1 MLTREEQG
9 VATSRQVYRPQESKG
24 CEEEEARPVTGA
36 SSGASRRRAGLLP
49 LSAPRTEEKC
59 SLAKEGWNMA
69 PGGNSEPFHLCHL
82 QLGLT
87 AFVLNSSSGS
97 SGMTRSYPETLVRCA
112 GHSNAAQKHCR
123 SLPKLTQTH
132 TLKKLQDGLVRWKPT
147 CSCEIDLL
155 GVVWNHPSSW
165 RIKLL
170 CWAQS

>member
-9 VATSRQVYRPQESKG
+9 VATSRQLSRPRESKD

-36 SSGASRRRAGLLP
+36 SSGPGRRRAGLLP
-49 LSAPRTEEKC
+49 LSAPRTEKKC

-97 SGMTRSYPETLVRCA
+97 SDVTRSYPETMVRCA
-112 GHSNAAQKHCR
+112 GHSNAAQKRCR

-132 TLKKLQDGLVRWKPT
+132 TRQVVRWKPT